1 MPFFYQTT
9 LIQTR
14 AQPSFLSTMLLTFV
28 LLSSSGSLWAQPSDE
43 TITVTASRLPM
54 DSLRSGSQIT
64 IISKADIDLRNP
76 NSLPDLLRGQP
87 GLSVSQRSEERR
99 VGKECRSR
107 WSPYH

>member
-9 LIQTR
+9 LTQTR
-14 AQPSFLSTMLLTFV
+14 AKPTFLAQVLLTLL
-28 LLSSSGSLWAQPSDE
+28 LLSGSGALWAQPSDE

-87 GLSVSQRSEERR
+87 G
-99 VGKECRSR
+99 
-107 WSPYH
+107 